1 MTHVRDDEGGRPP
14 GAALSELLRGWWE
27 AAGEP
32 GGRGRP
38 TQQAL
43 AVRLRIDQTTLS
55 RYLNP
60 RHPSVAP
67 LRIVEALHA
76 QLKAPAGELER
87 ARELCRAA
95 LENQRRQRA
104 GETAPAAGEGRAA
117 AEGRAEGDPGRMR
130 VPAPASR
137 RTTVRMLGFV
147 AALVCAFLAGLGVAR
162 LTGEPAGTAGTRAA
176 DAKAAGTRT
185 PGPEPSWLLVRRM
198 PEDQLW
204 RGRTVQYLL
213 RHHRFDVPVDGH
225 FDARTEAAVKEFQ
238 RRNHL
243 EPDGKVGRKTWP
255 LLVVELRVG
264 AKGDAVMALQSLL
277 DNVGE
282 GGTAVTGTFGHETLE
297 DLRHF
302 QQVHGLR
309 PTGVAD
315 VDTWRYLM
323 AFQEPPMNTVPLDPT
338 PSGVPSPQ

>member
-1 MTHVRDDEGGRPP
+1 MRDDRGGRSP
-14 GAALSELLRGWWE
+14 AAVLSEMLRGWWE

-60 RHPSVAP
+60 RHPSIAP

-76 QLKAPAGELER
+76 QLGAPAGELER

-95 LENQRRQRA
+95 LESQRRQRA
-104 GETAPAAGEGRAA
+104 GEPAPAAGEGAA
-117 AEGRAEGDPGRMR
+117 VAEGRAEDDSGRVR
-130 VPAPASR
+130 ASASASR
-137 RTTVRMLGFV
+137 RTKVRLLGLV
-147 AALVCAFLAGLGVAR
+147 AAVVCAFLAGLGVAR
-162 LTGEPAGTAGTRAA
+162 LTGEPVEKS
-176 DAKAAGTRT
+176 DAKAASTRT
-185 PGPEPSWLLVRRM
+185 PRPEPSWLLVRRM
-198 PEDQLW
+198 PGDQLW
-204 RGRTVQYLL
+204 RARTVQYLL
-213 RHHRFDVPVDGH
+213 RYHKLDVPVDGH

-238 RRNHL
+238 RRKHL
-243 EPDGKVGRKTWP
+243 EQDGKVGRKTWP
-255 LLVVELRVG
+255 HLVVELRVG
-264 AKGDAVMALQSLL
+264 RKDDAVVALQSLL
-277 DNVGE
+277 DNVGQ

-302 QQVHGLR
+302 QRVHGLP

-323 AFQEPPMNTVPLDPT
+323 AFQEPPMLTVPLHTEPD
-338 PSGVPSPQ
+338 GVPSP

>member
-1 MTHVRDDEGGRPP
+1 MTHVRDDAGGRSP

-60 RHPSVAP
+60 RHPSIAP

-76 QLKAPAGELER
+76 HLGAPADELER

-95 LENQRRQRA
+95 LENQRGQRA
-104 GETAPAAGEGRAA
+104 GETTPTAGEGGTA
-117 AEGRAEGDPGRMR
+117 AEGRTEDDSGRER
-130 VPAPASR
+130 ASASASR
-137 RTTVRMLGFV
+137 RTTMKLLGLV
-147 AALVCAFLAGLGVAR
+147 ATVVCAFLAGLGVAR
-162 LTGEPAGTAGTRAA
+162 LAGEPAETT

-185 PGPEPSWLLVRRM
+185 PRPEPSWLLVYRM
-198 PEDQLW
+198 PGDQLW
-204 RGRTVQYLL
+204 RSRTVQYLL
-213 RHHRFDVPVDGH
+213 RHHGYDVPVDGR
-225 FDARTEAAVKEFQ
+225 FDARTEAAVKALQ
-238 RRNHL
+238 RREHL
-243 EPDGKVGRKTWP
+243 PQDGKVGRKTWP

-264 AKGDAVMALQSLL
+264 DKGDAVMALQSLL
-277 DNVGE
+277 DNVGQ
-282 GGTAVTGTFGHETLE
+282 GGTAVTGTFGHDTLE

-323 AFQEPPMNTVPLDPT
+323 AFQEPPMRSTPLYTAPG
-338 PSGVPSPQ
+338 GVPFP